1 MTLQH
6 QSETFYLSFH
16 SNIIFFLEKFG
27 GHCVKLSTIIS
38 DELWELTFRRKLT
51 PAKKREF
58 LNVQLNVNCSQ
69 WKLVLFSSLQILLK
83 SLKCQTGWRNS
94 LLVVD
99 PRARVLP
106 WLSVLELEPKL
117 GPLRGSFDLQ
127 IFRVKE
133 QLEQIVGSDWSE
145 KCCQSFVSRY
155 VSFAVTHGILVM
167 RVGIFA
173 SLWVGCGFDPNSR
186 QLQLSLIMT

>member
-1 MTLQH
+1 MRVNLSKKTYASKETRISQRSAECQLLAMEVGPFFFFANIAQV
-6 QSETFYLSFH
+6 SEM
-16 SNIIFFLEKFG
+16 SNR
-27 GHCVKLSTIIS
+27 IS
-38 DELWELTFRRKLT
+38 LW
-51 PAKKREF
+51 
-58 LNVQLNVNCSQ
+58 
-69 WKLVLFSSLQILLK
+69 
-83 SLKCQTGWRNS
+83 
-94 LLVVD
+94 VVD